1 MHGARSVESRGIP
14 AAGGVSV
21 LQLSSDPTACRSSC
35 ERQIQEVWPPCRK
48 VRTEMEGELWR
59 DSELPN
65 RVRCFW
71 GLNLAAPDRLL
82 NVDEALLQVY
92 VFDSQTT
99 QFPSPHSGFGRQ
111 PVKRFQWSAG
121 RGDDALDLIQREEEP
136 RLPRNLRKHKSFK
149 WIV

>member
-1 MHGARSVESRGIP
+1 
-14 AAGGVSV
+14 
-21 LQLSSDPTACRSSC
+21 
-35 ERQIQEVWPPCRK
+35 
-48 VRTEMEGELWR
+48 MEGELWR
-59 DSELPN
+59 DSELSN

-99 QFPSPHSGFGRQ
+99 QFPCPHSGFGCQ
-111 PVKRFQWSAG
+111 PVKRSQWSAG
-121 RGDDALDLIQREEEP
+121 HGDDALDLIQREEEP
-136 RLPRNLRKHKSFK
+136 GPPRDFRQHKSFK